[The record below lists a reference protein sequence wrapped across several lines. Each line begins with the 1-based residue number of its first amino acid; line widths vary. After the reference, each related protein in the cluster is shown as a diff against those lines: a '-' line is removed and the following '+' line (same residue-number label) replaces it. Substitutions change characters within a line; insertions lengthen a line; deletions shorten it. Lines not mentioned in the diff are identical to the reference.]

1 MGAFLERG
9 RILFF
14 QHGRYAD
21 AECEFLRAL
30 QDDPDSAE
38 AHALLGLARNRLNR
52 ADEALA
58 SCREAVRLAPEWSYP
73 HYALGYVLEKN
84 DRFEEAAQAL
94 EEAIRL
100 SPLTAYFHSHLAFTR
115 HRQGRYADA
124 LACADEGL
132 RCDGQH
138 VDSLNRRAMALAAL
152 DRFEEAEQASRTAA
166 SLAPEDAST
175 LGNFGYVL
183 YKRNKA
189 AEALGVLR
197 ETLRLDPDMAWAKE
211 VAVDALAALLE
222 QGREKE
228 AMAHLPA
235 SLRRAP
241 HLEAAR
247 GRLFAAAMK
256 PARRRTSWLI
266 GLAWAAVTVG
276 VGLLMR
282 GSPATP
288 PSVSLGIVVVLG
300 VIPTLVL
307 FRPFVLTDPLAD
319 PLGLRGPARLFC
331 SPREAWKFA
340 AVVAPL
346 TVAAAAAVAVWLTD
360 SLQARV
366 VLFVS
371 YAQVL
376 PLAVAVNPETRG
388 PRGEM
393 GFVLMAVAGMG
404 GGILLGVAPDSRN
417 LLGAAEVLFLFSVC
431 ATALAARLN
440 LLTGGLFGR

>member
-14 QHGRYAD
+14 QHGHYAD
-21 AECEFLRAL
+21 AEREFLRAL

-84 DRFEEAAQAL
+84 DRFEEAAKAL

-152 DRFEEAEQASRTAA
+152 DRFEEAEQTSRTAA

-175 LGNFGYVL
+175 LANFGYVL
-183 YKRNKA
+183 YKRNNA

-197 ETLRLDPDMAWAKE
+197 ETLRLDPGMAWARE
-211 VAVDALAALLE
+211 VMTDTLVLLLE
-222 QGREKE
+222 QGRPAAVAKHIPDAVLRDPEQE
-228 AMAHLPA
+228 AERERLLQAAAKPA
-235 SLRRAP
+235 LNRLNVPVSAVWALATAATALATQEPRVWIVLVLLAACQLVYARRVFVLVEPLAYPLLRRDAV
-241 HLEAAR
+241 A
-247 GRLFAAAMK
+247 RLFL
-256 PARRRTSWLI
+256 RRRQ
-266 GLAWAAVTVG
+266 AWAFAAVTAA
-276 VGLLMR
+276 LL
-282 GSPATP
+282 ATAAAGAAALWTQAP
-288 PSVSLGIVVVLG
+288 EARI
-300 VIPTLVL
+300 VL
-307 FRPFVLTDPLAD
+307 FLTH
-319 PLGLRGPARLFC
+319 
-331 SPREAWKFA
+331 
-340 AVVAPL
+340 
-346 TVAAAAAVAVWLTD
+346 
-360 SLQARV
+360 
-366 VLFVS
+366 
-371 YAQVL
+371 AQVL
-376 PLAVAVNPETRG
+376 PIAYVINSAARPVRDEMTRAAVATL
-388 PRGEM
+388 
-393 GFVLMAVAGMG
+393 GFA
-404 GGILLGVAPDSRN
+404 GILIGALLDRGTTIMPGLLIVSEIVFCWGV
-417 LLGAAEVLFLFSVC
+417 GGVG
-431 ATALAARLN
+431 LAARVFADEKK
-440 LLTGGLFGR
+440 TRAR